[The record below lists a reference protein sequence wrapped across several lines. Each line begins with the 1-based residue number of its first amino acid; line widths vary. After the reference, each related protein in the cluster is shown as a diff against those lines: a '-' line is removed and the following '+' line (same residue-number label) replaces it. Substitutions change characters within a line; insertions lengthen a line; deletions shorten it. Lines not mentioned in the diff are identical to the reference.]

1 MRKGALRSLW
11 LLCILFLFLLSCN
24 LITNVSDRVSGIRNT
39 AESVATDVQEG
50 RDLLS
55 TGQAVIT
62 QVEGSSLVQTLQA
75 VVTEQGPA
83 IRGTVEALA
92 TEQGPAIQET
102 VAAFATQQVPAFLDT
117 AEAFA
122 TEQGP
127 GAQQTLQAV
136 ATEQGPAVQAT
147 AQALATQLAE
157 SVGELPPD
165 IPLAETDPDNLVA
178 TSSLVT
184 YNAGLTVAEVIQF
197 YETQMPANGWTPDED
212 ELLRTDN
219 AAILAFSKDN
229 RQATITITAIPGT
242 EQTAVVITISGQ

>member
-1 MRKGALRSLW
+1 MRKATLRSLW
-11 LLCILFLFLLSCN
+11 LLSVLFLFLLGCN
-24 LITNVSDRVSGIRNT
+24 LITNISDQVGGIRNT

-50 RDLLS
+50 RDLLT

-83 IRGTVEALA
+83 IRGTVEAFA

-122 TEQGP
+122 TAQGP

-136 ATEQGPAVQAT
+136 ATEQGPAVQTT
-147 AQALATQLAE
+147 AEALATEIAQM
-157 SVGELPPD
+157 VGDLPPD
-165 IPLAETDPDNLVA
+165 IPLAEEDPEGLVA
-178 TSSLVT
+178 SSDLVT
-184 YNAGLTVAEVIQF
+184 YNTKLPLAEVIQF
-197 YETQMPANGWTPDED
+197 YETQMPANGWTPNED
-212 ELLRTDN
+212 EHLYADYAVFLS
-219 AAILAFSKDN
+219 FSKEN
-229 RQATITITAIPGT
+229 RQATVAISAIPGS
-242 EQTAVVITISGQ
+242 EQTTVVIAISGP